1 MRRLRGAELLGFF
14 NHNVIHN
21 PLFFVFAIVAIG
33 MWIGSLK
40 LKGLSL
46 GPSGVL
52 FVGIMFG
59 HFFPIMVS
67 NPRQPSAMTI
77 AAVSNV
83 GLLLFAFAIGLQ
95 AGPRFFELFK
105 KRGIQFVIVG
115 VATACMAALAAVL
128 VTKIFHYRS
137 ELGLGLF
144 TGALNCTPAL
154 AGEIDT
160 ARRVGMEDK
169 IVSVGFGLAYPFAA
183 FFVVLL
189 VQLLPILT
197 RTSADKAMRQA
208 KDDDANANSNQKIH
222 RQTLR
227 ITNPYY
233 VHKTV
238 GDLKDLHFTNANISR
253 LQRDGVVTPVLPDT
267 QIQLDDILLAV
278 GTKEELSKLRPV
290 GDLVD
295 EALSI
300 MKAPQSDI
308 TYKDLVVSRKDVF
321 GKRFDTIHSWEEFH
335 VVVTRIRRDNTEFLP
350 SPGFILE
357 PGDVVRAVGTADSVE
372 ALASKIGREER
383 RLDETSLLP
392 FVAGIAAGI
401 LLGKLPLSLPGG
413 LVVTLGMAG
422 GPFTVALVLAK
433 LGRIGPISAY
443 VPAAAR
449 FLARD
454 LGLILFLAGTGAKAG
469 SAFFQV
475 LQHVGPT
482 VILAGAIISLV
493 AVATSFTLTFKVMK
507 WNLLIASGAL
517 SATMFNPPALAA
529 VSELAPSPA
538 PALGFASVYPIS
550 MIATIA
556 AAQVLVLIMHALH

>member
-1 MRRLRGAELLGFF
+1 M
-14 NHNVIHN
+14 
-21 PLFFVFAIVAIG
+21 IVAFG
-33 MWIGSLK
+33 MWLGSLRF
-40 LKGLSL
+40 KGLSL

-52 FVGIMFG
+52 FVAIIFG
-59 HFFPIMVS
+59 HFFPIMVA

-77 AAVSNV
+77 ATVSNV

-105 KRGIQFVIVG
+105 KRGVQFILVG
-115 VATACMAALAAVL
+115 TLTAFSAAVAAVV
-128 VTKIFHYRS
+128 VTHLFKYPD

-160 ARRVGMEDK
+160 ARRIGMNDK
-169 IVSVGFGLAYPFAA
+169 IISVGFGLAYPFAA

-189 VQLLPILT
+189 VQVLPTLVKIPAL
-197 RTSADKAMRQA
+197 DAMNQA
-208 KDDDANANSNQKIH
+208 KEEEIKASSHRKIH
-222 RQTLR
+222 RQTLK
-227 ITNPYY
+227 ITDPQFASRTIADIKEI
-233 VHKTV
+233 HKT
-238 GDLKDLHFTNANISR
+238 KANISR
-253 LQRDGVVTPVLPDT
+253 IRREGVVTVVMPDT
-267 QIQLDDILLAV
+267 QVFLDDILLAV
-278 GTKEELSKLRPV
+278 GTHDELSKLHPI

-300 MKAPQSDI
+300 MNAPQTDI
-308 TYKDLVVSRKDVF
+308 TYKDLVVSRKDIF
-321 GKRFDTIHSWEEFH
+321 GKRLETVHAWEEYH
-335 VVVTRIRRDNTEFLP
+335 VVITRIRRDNSEFLP
-350 SPGFILE
+350 TPEFVLE
-357 PGDVVRAVGTADSVE
+357 PADEVRAVGAKADVE

-401 LLGKLPLSLPGG
+401 WLGKLPIPLPGG
-413 LVVTLGMAG
+413 LIISLGMAG
-422 GPFTVALVLAK
+422 GPFTIALILAK

-443 VPAAAR
+443 VPNAAK
-449 FLARD
+449 FLCRD
-454 LGLILFLAGTGAKAG
+454 LGLVLFLAGTGAKAG

-475 LQHVGPT
+475 LAHFGPLMI
-482 VILAGAIISLV
+482 VAGAIISLV

-507 WNLLIASGAL
+507 WNLLTSAGAL

-529 VSELAPSPA
+529 TSELAPSTA

-550 MIATIA
+550 MISTIA
-556 AAQVLVLIMHALH
+556 AAQILVLVMHALGK